1 MTAKLAAA
9 QAASPKTS
17 AAKASP
23 EPPHVGRELAALR
36 RTQHLSLD
44 ALSAKS
50 GVSKSMLSQIER
62 GRTNPTVAVVWKLAN
77 ALGVPVMALFGEPA
91 EAPATVQ
98 MMAAEQVP
106 SIHSADRKCELR
118 ILSPV
123 DTAGQFEWY
132 ELIFQPGGALRSE
145 AHEPGA
151 REHLTVLKGTL
162 TVDVDG
168 NHSMVRQKQTV
179 RYSADRRHAITNTTS
194 SVVTALL
201 VVACGA
207 RRT

>member
-1 MTAKLAAA
+1 MTGVVNPRTNA
-9 QAASPKTS
+9 
-17 AAKASP
+17 
-23 EPPHVGRELAALR
+23 EPPHVGRELASLR

-44 ALSAKS
+44 ALSLKS

-62 GRTNPTVAVVWKLAN
+62 GKTNPTVAVVWKLAN
-77 ALGVPVMALFGEPA
+77 ALGVPVMALFGEHA

-106 SIHSADRKCELR
+106 SIRSADRKCELR

-123 DTAGQFEWY
+123 ETAGQFEWY
-132 ELIFQPGGALRSE
+132 ELILRPGGALRSE

-162 TVDVDG
+162 SLEVDG
-168 NHSMVRQKQTV
+168 SRSVVRQKQTV
-179 RYSADRRHAITNTTS
+179 RYPADRPHAITNSTGS
-194 SVVTALL
+194 IVTALL
-201 VVACGA
+201 VVACGI
-207 RRT
+207 RRP